1 MRSIITTPLL
11 LSLTG
16 LLSTS
21 IIAETMLQPVVVTAS
36 RYEQNLDDTL
46 SSTTLITRK
55 DIEES
60 NATTLEDLLMTVAG
74 LDIVQSGTYGKNA
87 SIFMRGTN
95 SSHVLTMI
103 NGVKTFSAT
112 SGGTAFQH
120 IPLSQIER
128 IEIVRGPRSGLYGS
142 EAIGGVIQIFT
153 RKGNIKPTA
162 NFSIE
167 EGSNNTSKVD
177 AGFSGRDGKFGYSLF
192 ASQFSTDGIDSIRH
206 TTQNDTDGYDK
217 KSISTNLSYAF
228 SKAVALD
235 FNLLDAQG
243 TTLYDNCYNAI
254 AAANS
259 DNCYADIEQQSSSL
273 KLKFTPQ
280 GIWDSSLIFG
290 SSKDLTDNFW
300 EDTANNTYITEHS
313 NISFQNNFQ
322 LSKNNLLIAGIDSTE
337 DKVDATPY
345 AVFDSTRDNQGIYA
359 SWKIK
364 SGSSTFKTS
373 LRTDDN
379 EQFGTHTTGTLS
391 TGYQFDNKIKAFASY
406 GTAFKA
412 PTFNELY
419 FPFYGSPTLVPEE
432 SVSIEMGLR
441 QKRDWGK
448 WEVSL
453 YNTTI
458 DNLIAYDTALFTA
471 NNISKAEIDGIEAS
485 ADIKVASWKIK
496 LSTTYLNP
504 INQDTTYYGNVLV
517 KRAKYSNSIK
527 ASRHY
532 GKTGVFVSILNQ
544 GKRFTDNAN
553 TDALDSYTVVDL
565 KLNHK
570 VNKNITTAVKIKNLF
585 DEDYLLNGGFNIY
598 NTLGRSVF
606 VTMSYK
612 M

>member
-1 MRSIITTPLL
+1 MRSIITNPLL
-11 LSLTG
+11 LSIAG

-21 IIAETMLQPVVVTAS
+21 AIAETVLQPVVVTAS

-60 NATTLEDLLMTVAG
+60 SASTLEDLLMSVSG
-74 LDIVQSGTYGKNA
+74 LDVVQSGAYGKNS

-95 SSHVLTMI
+95 SNHVLTMI

-112 SGGTAFQH
+112 TGGTAFQH

-153 RKGNIKPTA
+153 RKGKIKPSA
-162 NFSIE
+162 NFNIE

-192 ASQFSTDGIDSIRH
+192 ASQFSTDGIDSISH

-217 KSISTNLSYAF
+217 KSISTNLSYDF
-228 SKAVALD
+228 SKTVALD
-235 FNLLDAQG
+235 FNILDTQG
-243 TTLYDNCYNAI
+243 TTLYDNCYNSI
-254 AAANS
+254 AMANS
-259 DNCYADIEQQSSSL
+259 DNCYSDIEQQSVSTKI
-273 KLKFTPQ
+273 KLTPQ
-280 GIWDSSLIFG
+280 GIWDASLQFG
-290 SSKDLTDNFW
+290 SSKDLNDNFW
-300 EDTANNTYITEHS
+300 EDTPNNIYITEHY
-313 NISFQNNFQ
+313 NINFQNNFQ
-322 LSKNNLLIAGIDSTE
+322 LSKNNLLVAGIDSTKDTVE
-337 DKVDATPY
+337 ATPY
-345 AVFDSTRDNQGIYA
+345 TVFDNTRDNQGVYA
-359 SWKIK
+359 SWKVK
-364 SGSSTFKTS
+364 TGATTFKTS

-391 TGYQFDNKIKAFASY
+391 AGYQLANKIKAFASY

-458 DNLIAYDTALFTA
+458 DNLIAYDTNLFTA

-485 ADIKVASWKIK
+485 VDMKISSWKIK
-496 LSTTYLNP
+496 LSSTFIDP
-504 INQDTTYYGNVLV
+504 INKDTTYYDNVLV

-527 ASRHY
+527 ASRQY
-532 GKTGVFVSILNQ
+532 GKTGIFISILNQ
-544 GKRFTDNAN
+544 GKRYTDNAN
-553 TDALDSYTVVDL
+553 TSALDAYTVVDL
-565 KLNHK
+565 KLNYK
-570 VNKNITTAVKIKNLF
+570 VNKNITTAVKINNLF

-598 NTLGRSVF
+598 NTLGRTLF